1 MAFALTAAKVR
12 NLGEDFDEGRRL
24 CYHGGPPEYRVL
36 AHVERAGKA
45 RLYVGQNPVLVFLL
59 WCNPMSEN

>member
-1 MAFALTAAKVR
+1 MAFTPTTAKVR
-12 NLGEDFDEGRRL
+12 HLGEDLDEGLRL

-45 RLYVGQNPVLVFLL
+45 RLHVRQNPVLVFLL

>member
-1 MAFALTAAKVR
+1 
-12 NLGEDFDEGRRL
+12 
-24 CYHGGPPEYRVL
+24 
-36 AHVERAGKA
+36 VERAGKA

>member
-1 MAFALTAAKVR
+1 MAFAPTTVKVR
-12 NLGEDFDEGRRL
+12 NLGEDLDEGLRL
-24 CYHGGPPEYRVL
+24 CYHGSPPEYRAL

-45 RLYVGQNPVLVFLL
+45 RLHVRPHPVLVFLL

>member
-1 MAFALTAAKVR
+1 MAFAPTTVKVR
-12 NLGEDFDEGRRL
+12 NLGEDLDEGLRL
-24 CYHGGPPEYRVL
+24 CYHGSPPEYRVL

-45 RLYVGQNPVLVFLL
+45 RLHVRPHPVLVFLL